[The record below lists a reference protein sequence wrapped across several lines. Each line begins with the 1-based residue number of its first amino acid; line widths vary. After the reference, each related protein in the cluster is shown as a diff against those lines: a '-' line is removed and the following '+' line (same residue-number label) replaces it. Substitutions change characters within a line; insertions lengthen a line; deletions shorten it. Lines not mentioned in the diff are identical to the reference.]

1 MALSELVMTQTHY
14 HLLQILKASITVI
27 NPSKLQAILTPDVTL
42 VDLNRLIAVW
52 RHGLGEV
59 AFNMSE

>member
-42 VDLNRLIAVW
+42 VDLTRLIAVW